1 MARQVISA
9 WQIGA
14 WVADPTDDSLTR
26 GSESLKLE
34 PRMMR
39 LLLRL
44 AESPGTV
51 ITQEQLLTE
60 VWSGVVVGSA
70 SVYQSISQLR
80 KVLGDTGPAPIYIET
95 VARKGYRLIAPVSR
109 IAAVDSSPA
118 SAAPLVQPTAL
129 RSEHIR
135 RRWVLGLTAV
145 AAFAI
150 AAAIWFWTRPT
161 ADAGPQSI
169 AVLPFIDMTV
179 EKTGQAFC
187 DGVSEEVSNWLA
199 QIPMLRVVSRTSAS
213 AFRNKDTDVR
223 EIGRQLGTTLVL
235 EGSLRKSGS
244 TSRVSVQLIDTR
256 DGYNVWSASFDSA
269 LSNVLEVQE
278 QVARAVASNL
288 ELRMTDQTTER
299 LADRR
304 SNSGRAYSLYLIAR
318 HHQQQRT
325 KTDNERAI
333 ELYRQAIDADP
344 NFSLAQVGLAYA
356 YLNQRYFNDRP
367 IESIAQDAAPLLA
380 GAARHTPKLADLYV
394 VRGALE
400 TELKQKDAAVRDL
413 QRALELNPNSR
424 DAAAEL
430 GFYNLVGGD
439 PKLALAFYTQAAAL
453 DPLDYYLRAQRCLA
467 LTDLGKFDAASAACE
482 GARALDPGAAWA
494 LSTSSALEEA
504 QGHISEALKWNAAAI
519 ARSADVQELYSD
531 RGRWLMTLNL
541 PERARESYAA
551 AVGGTD
557 HVSANARLVWLD
569 LVTLYAQGGTALV
582 QKRIAATH
590 WDASSDPDVLFELAD
605 VELIAGDAGGA
616 RVFVDRA
623 LASPDLKPD
632 DLASP
637 WQARVGYSYLLIA
650 AAARQA
656 TGNVTGANEQ
666 LAQLG
671 ALLNRLVAAGM
682 SRYGVFV
689 LQAQAAALRGDP
701 DAAMLALQRA
711 AEIGWRD
718 VWLAEHEP
726 YFQQLRGRP
735 DFRALLDRI
744 RAQNGTESKKLDDA
758 LQNRAASETPAPNK
772 RPQSLVRW
780 PAAGTAAGF
789 GRILSNID
797 GH

>member
-1 MARQVISA
+1 
-9 WQIGA
+9 
-14 WVADPTDDSLTR
+14 
-26 GSESLKLE
+26 
-34 PRMMR
+34 
-39 LLLRL
+39 
-44 AESPGTV
+44 
-51 ITQEQLLTE
+51 
-60 VWSGVVVGSA
+60 VVGSA

-80 KVLGDTGPAPIYIET
+80 KMLGDTGASPSYIET

-118 SAAPLVQPTAL
+118 SPGPPPAPAAAL
-129 RSEHIR
+129 RSDHIR
-135 RRWVLGLTAV
+135 LRWVLGLTAV
-145 AAFAI
+145 AAFALV
-150 AAAIWFWTRPT
+150 AAIRFWVRPR

-179 EKTGQAFC
+179 EKTEQAFC

-199 QIPMLRVVSRTSAS
+199 QIPTLRVVSRTSAS

-256 DGYNVWSASFDSA
+256 DGYDVWSASFDSA
-269 LSNVLEVQE
+269 LSNVIEVQE
-278 QVARAVASNL
+278 QIARAVASNL
-288 ELRMTDQTTER
+288 ELRVTDQTTER

-304 SNSGRAYSLYLIAR
+304 SNSARAYSLYLIAR

-344 NFSLAQVGLAYA
+344 NFSLAQVALAYA

-380 GAARHTPKLADLYV
+380 SAARNTPKLADLYV
-394 VRGALE
+394 ARGALE

-453 DPLDYYLRAQRCLA
+453 DPLDYYLRAQRCVA
-467 LTDLGKFDAASAACE
+467 LTDLGEFDAASAACE
-482 GARALDPGAAWA
+482 GARALEPGAAWA
-494 LSTSSALEEA
+494 LSASSALEEA
-504 QGHISEALKWNAAAI
+504 RGHISEALNWNAAAI
-519 ARSADVQELYSD
+519 ARSSEVQELYLD

-541 PERARESYAA
+541 PDRARESYTA

-557 HVSANARLVWLD
+557 LVSANARLVWLD
-569 LVTLYAQGGTALV
+569 LVTLYAQGGAALV

-590 WDASSDPDVLFELAD
+590 WDASGDPDVLFELAD

-616 RVFVDRA
+616 RVLVDRA

-656 TGNVTGANEQ
+656 TGNVTGANEHLTQ
-666 LAQLG
+666 LN
-671 ALLNRLVAAGM
+671 ALLERLIASGM
-682 SRYGVFV
+682 NRYGVFV
-689 LQAQAAALRGDP
+689 LQAQAAALRGDGN
-701 DAAMLALQRA
+701 AAMLALQRA
-711 AEIGWRD
+711 AKIGWRD
-718 VWLAEHEP
+718 IWLAEREP

-744 RAQNGTESKKLDDA
+744 RAQNGTESKKLDV
-758 LQNRAASETPAPNK
+758 SPKKGP
-772 RPQSLVRW
+772 
-780 PAAGTAAGF
+780 
-789 GRILSNID
+789 
-797 GH
+797 